1 MSRVCRIICLSL
13 LTCSGAS
20 HLPASSFHIL
30 PTRVEF
36 TDQKP
41 STTLRISNEG
51 DDPVAVQIH
60 TLNWKALGSEDA
72 YSDAADILV
81 NPPIAHIAG
90 HGTQLIRLAL
100 RHPTRVAV
108 ERSWRLI
115 IEEVPPSAKSLQVR
129 MVFRI
134 SIPIFLT
141 AHGSV
146 FSPRLTWEASHMP
159 DGSFKV
165 TASNNG
171 NAHIQFRTISL
182 MAGGA
187 GAPIQSSL
195 MAYIL
200 PGGTH
205 EWVFRDER
213 LKNATHV
220 TLEAETDSG
229 KLHEEITSHSSQ

>member
-1 MSRVCRIICLSL
+1 L
-13 LTCSGAS
+13 LACSGAS
-20 HLPASSFHIL
+20 YLPAGSLHIL
-30 PTRVEF
+30 PIRVEF
-36 TDQKP
+36 TDRKP
-41 STTLRISNEG
+41 STTLQISNEG
-51 DDPVAVQIH
+51 DDPVTVQIH
-60 TLNWKALGSEDA
+60 TLNWKALGAEDV
-72 YSDAADILV
+72 YSDASDILV

-90 HGTQLIRLAL
+90 HETQLIRLAL
-100 RHPTRVAV
+100 RHPAHVAV

-115 IEEVPPSAKSLQVR
+115 IEEVPPPPKAMEVR
-129 MVFRI
+129 MVLKI

-146 FSPRLTWEASHMP
+146 FSPRLTWEAAHLP
-159 DGSFKV
+159 DGSLKV

-182 MAGGA
+182 LAGGA

-205 EWVFRDER
+205 EWVLSDER
-213 LKNATHV
+213 LKSATHI

-229 KLHEEITSHSSQ
+229 KLHEEINPHSSQ